1 MRLWIVQRK
10 GKEEMDEKNN
20 NNNSKASFLNI
31 NTSFFLSLL
40 LERRKEEGTKRRVP
54 FSSIHISCVFFPSG
68 PLFILI

>member
-1 MRLWIVQRK
+1 MVQRK

-20 NNNSKASFLNI
+20 NNNSKASFPNI

-40 LERRKEEGTKRRVP
+40 LERRKEEGTMRRVP